1 MDNLEEIL
9 GGKTPAELKDLVDN
23 FSYKDLGHTRIDIS
37 RQRRTGVGEVIF
49 GASKSPEQ
57 ILEIASCILEN
68 NGEVLITRLKDEA
81 IALLEKNFENIDICK
96 IGRIACIRKGK
107 PKALRNKIA
116 IVTAGTSDM
125 PVAQEAKFTAEFLG
139 NEVEC
144 FYDCGV
150 AGIHRILS
158 QVDKIAKADAVIAI
172 AGMEGALPTVLAGL
186 IKLPVIAVPTSVGY
200 GAAFEGLAALLTMIN
215 SCANGVSIVNIDN
228 GYGAA
233 YNAHL
238 ICNAKGKI

>member
-1 MDNLEEIL
+1 MNDLEKIL
-9 GGKTPAELKDLVDN
+9 DGKTPTELKELVDN
-23 FSYKDLGHTRIDIS
+23 FSYKNLGHTRVDIS
-37 RQRRTGVGEVIF
+37 RKQRTGVGEVIF
-49 GASKSPEQ
+49 GASKTPEQ
-57 ILEIASCILEN
+57 ILEIAKTILEH

-81 IALLEKNFENIDICK
+81 ISLLESHFKTIESCK
-96 IGRIACIRKGK
+96 IGRIASIRLGEK
-107 PKALRNKIA
+107 KALKHKIA

-139 NEVEC
+139 NSVDC

-158 QVDKIAKADAVIAI
+158 QIDEIAKADVVIAI

-186 IKLPVIAVPTSVGY
+186 LKCPVIAVPTSVGY
-200 GAAFEGLAALLTMIN
+200 GAAFEGLSALLTMVN

-238 ICNAKGKI
+238 ICKAKA